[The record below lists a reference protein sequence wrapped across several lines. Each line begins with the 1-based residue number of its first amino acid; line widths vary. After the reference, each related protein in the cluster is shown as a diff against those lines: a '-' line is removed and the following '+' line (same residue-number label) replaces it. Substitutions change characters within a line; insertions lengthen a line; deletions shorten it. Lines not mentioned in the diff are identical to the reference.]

1 MCVCVLCE
9 SRSVSGD
16 PAFERVESSVGNWWV
31 RMFEDLGG
39 LIAEELAGERLSIVA
54 TCDKFATSA
63 VWIVEIS
70 DPLLFNFRRLLL
82 QVVRY

>member
-1 MCVCVLCE
+1 
-9 SRSVSGD
+9 
-16 PAFERVESSVGNWWV
+16 
-31 RMFEDLGG
+31 MFEDLGG